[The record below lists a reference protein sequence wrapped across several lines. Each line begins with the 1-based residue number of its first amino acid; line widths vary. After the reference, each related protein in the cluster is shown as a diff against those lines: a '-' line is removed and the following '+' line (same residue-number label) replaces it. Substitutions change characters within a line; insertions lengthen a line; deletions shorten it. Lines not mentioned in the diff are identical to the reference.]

1 MIEWPCTIVG
11 VLLLIITI
19 SGGCRQQNRVNDQRA
34 EQAMVSIDIRRD
46 VHNMSR
52 DQIQKY
58 FEQCISQKR
67 LFVYAGG
74 VTGGPIVQDPS
85 DRDVVRSLKTV
96 LIELPEGM
104 EQALYFNTLMIDY
117 LKKTHYETSQ
127 GNRYRFL
134 K

>member
-1 MIEWPCTIVG
+1 MIGWRWIVLG
-11 VLLLIITI
+11 MLLLAL
-19 SGGCRQQNRVNDQRA
+19 GGCRQQNRVNNQRA
-34 EQAMVSIDIRRD
+34 RQVMASIDIRRD
-46 VHNMSR
+46 IHNMSR
-52 DQIQKY
+52 DQVQKY
-58 FEQCISQKR
+58 FEQCISQKH

-117 LKKTHYETSQ
+117 LKETHHQ
-127 GNRYRFL
+127 
-134 K
+134 